1 MWRKILKL
9 REVTKS
15 FYKKA
20 VGNDRH
26 TSFWY
31 DRWSDRG
38 VILDLLGDIVIID
51 NGIRRATTVEK
62 AVLRVQRRIMYRT
75 AVLNDIEAD
84 LTALQGKIGNTIEN
98 TSLCE
103 T

>member
-15 FYKKA
+15 FYKKV
-20 VGNDRH
+20 VGNDRYIL
-26 TSFWY
+26 FWY

-51 NGIRRATTVEK
+51 NGIRRVIIVEK
-62 AVLRVQRRIMYRT
+62 VVLRV
-75 AVLNDIEAD
+75 
-84 LTALQGKIGNTIEN
+84 
-98 TSLCE
+98 
-103 T
+103 